1 MRAMPEWW
9 TYELADVQ
17 IFSARALDRLVER
30 CAREAWPAQPL
41 VIGLGLAVLALLWWR
56 PRLGARA
63 LAVASA
69 MACASVA
76 AWWLLR
82 CYAELH
88 WAAGWMA
95 AGFALQALL
104 LAAAGA
110 WPEALERA
118 PSAAARGCAMGL
130 FAFALLVLPWL
141 SMPPGSSGWR
151 AEFLGLMPV
160 PTIAASL
167 AVIPLATRG
176 WRLLL
181 LPLPIAGAAMEALTS
196 ASIGRDQWMLL
207 PLQVAL
213 LAMMLLALSLRD
225 TMPR

>member
-1 MRAMPEWW
+1 MPEWW

-30 CAREAWPAQPL
+30 CAREAWPAQPIVL
-41 VIGLGLAVLALLWWR
+41 GLGLAVLALLWWW

-63 LAVASA
+63 LAAA
-69 MACASVA
+69 AALACISVG
-76 AWWLLR
+76 AWWLPH

-104 LAAAGA
+104 LAAAAA
-110 WPEALERA
+110 WPGALERSA
-118 PSAAARGCAMGL
+118 SAAAMGCAIVL
-130 FAFALLVLPWL
+130 FAFALLLLPWL

-151 AEFLGLMPV
+151 AEILGLMPA
-160 PTIAASL
+160 PTVAASL
-167 AVIPLATRG
+167 AVVVLATRG

-181 LPLPIAGAAMEALTS
+181 LPLPLAGALMEALTS
-196 ASIGRDQWMLL
+196 ASIERDQWILL
-207 PLQVAL
+207 PLDVA
-213 LAMMLLALSLRD
+213 AVAVTLLALRLRD
-225 TMPR
+225 AALR